1 VKCMSSLQR
10 CGKTGIQA
18 LYKKW
23 HPEVNKFKAAT
34 LMEIAESTHPED
46 AAAAVANHLRDQMQ
60 QANIHR
66 PWDHGNEYDFNWF
79 SKEASWKSFML
90 SNRMTYERWT
100 LLFRYHCLQGEHG
113 VDVQR
118 RMAEDSA
125 AEDKDR
131 RPSYEA
137 RNQRPQLG
145 RGALAGIK
153 YLRGNDKTPPTS
165 TVEGSSASAAASN
178 VTASPASQ
186 SSPLNG
192 MTGELQNGEATVDA
206 HPSIGCA
213 PAAATSIA
221 NVSLTEGTRDLRQ
234 MSSGGSGTQRAEA
247 AVQFPPLPPGFA
259 WVAQPSPLSRVS
271 TTTVS
276 ELTPAQPSG
285 PQQAATGSASSP
297 SSAARIAAFV
307 IPSFP
312 IEEEQPGQAD
322 LEQMVRL
329 WRSNKRG
336 GGDHPL
342 SPQQQQQLHQ
352 SELRCLRDAEGQRL
366 AEQRDSDRMA
376 MEAVTAVG
384 AQLPVLGSLGHQ
396 YHRYVQPY
404 VQSAAQPTQQTRM
417 AFAAS
422 PLSRRSVPSCQA
434 LPSVRASAVGGSGFN
449 GMPVTAAVA
458 GARRGVARRA
468 ATAVRVGGV
477 NGMFGRVVVGSGD
490 DDDEPVADSHAYRVG
505 SARRARAGD
514 ASPPPF
520 VADMLQHGLLEGI
533 TEYSKAEEM
542 QWQYFMYMWPNALNK
557 EEMEQ
562 QAWAYFQ
569 SMVRKREQQ

>member
-1 VKCMSSLQR
+1 
-10 CGKTGIQA
+10 
-18 LYKKW
+18 
-23 HPEVNKFKAAT
+23 
-34 LMEIAESTHPED
+34 
-46 AAAAVANHLRDQMQ
+46 
-60 QANIHR
+60 
-66 PWDHGNEYDFNWF
+66 
-79 SKEASWKSFML
+79 
-90 SNRMTYERWT
+90 
-100 LLFRYHCLQGEHG
+100 
-113 VDVQR
+113 
-118 RMAEDSA
+118 
-125 AEDKDR
+125 
-131 RPSYEA
+131 
-137 RNQRPQLG
+137 
-145 RGALAGIK
+145 
-153 YLRGNDKTPPTS
+153 
-165 TVEGSSASAAASN
+165 
-178 VTASPASQ
+178 
-186 SSPLNG
+186 
-192 MTGELQNGEATVDA
+192 
-206 HPSIGCA
+206 
-213 PAAATSIA
+213 
-221 NVSLTEGTRDLRQ
+221 
-234 MSSGGSGTQRAEA
+234 
-247 AVQFPPLPPGFA
+247 
-259 WVAQPSPLSRVS
+259 
-271 TTTVS
+271 
-276 ELTPAQPSG
+276 
-285 PQQAATGSASSP
+285 
-297 SSAARIAAFV
+297 
-307 IPSFP
+307 
-312 IEEEQPGQAD
+312 
-322 LEQMVRL
+322 MVRL

-352 SELRCLRDAEGQRL
+352 SELRRLRDAEGQRL